1 MALLRLPEVIRLSGY
16 SRSMLYALISQG
28 LYPKPVKISERA
40 VAWPSEEVEQMVQA
54 IVAHS
59 SKAQRKDLVVSIE
72 SRRLALLTSMEAV
85 GVKS

>member
-40 VAWPSEEVEQMVQA
+40 VAWPSQEVERMVLA
-54 IVAHS
+54 VMAGRS
-59 SKAQRKDLVVSIE
+59 SEHRRALVTTIE
-72 SRRLALLTSMEAV
+72 SNRMASRESDKGLAV
-85 GVKS
+85 QK

>member
-40 VAWPSEEVEQMVQA
+40 VAWISYEVAAINQA
-54 IVAHS
+54 RIAGKS
-59 SKAQRKDLVVSIE
+59 NDELRTLVSQFLIA
-72 SRRLALLTSMEAV
+72 RQ
-85 GVKS
+85 G

>member
-40 VAWPSEEVEQMVQA
+40 VAWPSEEVEQMMLAV
-54 IVAHS
+54 VARRS
-59 SKAQRKDLVVSIE
+59 PEQRRGLVSALE
-72 SRRLALLTSMEAV
+72 SNREAV
-85 GVKS
+85 IRFHKGSGVER

>member
-40 VAWPSEEVEQMVQA
+40 VAWISYEVAAINQA
-54 IVAHS
+54 RIA
-59 SKAQRKDLVVSIE
+59 SKSNDELRTLVSQFLIA
-72 SRRLALLTSMEAV
+72 RQ
-85 GVKS
+85 G

>member
-40 VAWPSEEVEQMVQA
+40 VAWPSEEVEQMVLA
-54 IVAHS
+54 VV
-59 SKAQRKDLVVSIE
+59 AQRSLEQKKNLVKNIESKRETRLQFCKDL
-72 SRRLALLTSMEAV
+72 
-85 GVKS
+85 GVEK

>member
-72 SRRLALLTSMEAV
+72 SRRLAPLTSMEAV

>member
-40 VAWPSEEVEQMVQA
+40 VAWPSEEVEQMSIAVISQRTREERVGL
-54 IVAHS
+54 VAHIH
-59 SKAQRKDLVVSIE
+59 AQRRMTELGRVV
-72 SRRLALLTSMEAV
+72 
-85 GVKS
+85 

>member
-40 VAWPSEEVEQMVQA
+40 VAWPSDEVEQMSSAVISQRTREERLGLVEA
-54 IVAHS
+54 IH
-59 SKAQRKDLVVSIE
+59 
-72 SRRLALLTSMEAV
+72 SRRGLREFGDV
-85 GVKS
+85 V

>member
-59 SKAQRKDLVVSIE
+59 SKPQRKDLVVSIE